1 MGELSNRNG
10 RDWTWI
16 LGAGLIVLG
25 GLFLL
30 GQLLPGVFS
39 SFLWALGL
47 FATGLVF
54 YFLYQGNRSQRWA
67 LIPAY
72 ALFFVAAIV
81 FLDMFIGGTLMG
93 AFVMFALAAPFV
105 YLYMNNRYNWWALIL
120 AYTLAAIG
128 GLILLEPVMSGA
140 MEGAYVMFAIAAPFL
155 YVYLRNTKNWWALIP
170 AGIMAAIGASLLIS
184 SIVRFVPALLIIA
197 GIYILV
203 REMGNKS
210 KADKSQ
216 PIKVSTPATGPEAD
230 KAPVVEERM

>member
-10 RDWTWI
+10 RDWTWM

-30 GQLLPGVFS
+30 DTFLPGVFGS
-39 SFLWALGL
+39 LIWAGGL

-54 YFLYQGNRSQRWA
+54 YFVYQGNRSQHWA

-105 YLYMNNRYNWWALIL
+105 YLYINNRYNWWALIP

-128 GLILLEPVMSGA
+128 GLILLEPVMSGT

-170 AGIMAAIGASLLIS
+170 GGIMAAIGASLLIS
-184 SIVRFVPALLIIA
+184 SVIRFVPALLIIA
-197 GIYILV
+197 GVYILV
-203 REMGNKS
+203 RQTTGKP
-210 KADKSQ
+210 KAEKPE
-216 PIKVSTPATGPEAD
+216 PITVSIPVTGPEAD
-230 KAPVVEERM
+230 KPPVVEERM